1 MKKQPNQYMKYA
13 TMGTQMLITIGLGVF
28 LGIKLDKWLQLKF
41 PVFTVVLSLLSVFA
55 AIYLAVKDLL
65 KRK

>member
-13 TMGTQMLITIGLGVF
+13 TMGTQMMITIGLGVF

>member
-1 MKKQPNQYMKYA
+1 MKYA
-13 TMGTQMLITIGLGVF
+13 SMGTQMLITIGLGVF
-28 LGIKLDKWLQLKF
+28 LGIKLDKWLNLKF

>member
-41 PVFTVVLSLLSVFA
+41 PVFTVVL
-55 AIYLAVKDLL
+55 
-65 KRK
+65 